1 MFAVEI
7 EKVISD
13 FENTVYIELE
23 KLLDE
28 NILNFLKDLF
38 DRDDFKKADLLKGT
52 STELNLQ
59 NTVISMKLIM
69 LFTRSEFLSFASK
82 AIGKEVVNVE
92 TRVYYQDRHSKGLI
106 WHNDK
111 LNERRIGAIRIDLS
125 EDEYQGGDFLI
136 RTRGEKD
143 LIGRVKS
150 KGFGKTLIFRI
161 EEDLEHMVTNV
172 EGEGIRRSLVI
183 FLLGPKSQ

>member
-52 STELNLQ
+52 STEFNLQ

-69 LFTRSEFLSFASK
+69 LFTRSEF
-82 AIGKEVVNVE
+82 
-92 TRVYYQDRHSKGLI
+92 
-106 WHNDK
+106 
-111 LNERRIGAIRIDLS
+111 
-125 EDEYQGGDFLI
+125 
-136 RTRGEKD
+136 
-143 LIGRVKS
+143 
-150 KGFGKTLIFRI
+150 
-161 EEDLEHMVTNV
+161 
-172 EGEGIRRSLVI
+172 
-183 FLLGPKSQ
+183 